1 MSVESD
7 NSNAKSYAEQLS
19 TLESRLQG
27 HADDEAML
35 GDLGIAMRS
44 LLSSNGDSEAH
55 IRDLLQ
61 KQYVGGHLRQETF
74 ELVQNLLGKIVTEE
88 AVRAPLPKSSVV
100 ADEIFAASAVEDVF
114 VATAVIEGQAQAQVE
129 AQALEQTRA
138 KPRVAVEVASEPVA
152 IEQPKLGSVL
162 RDRFLLKEQVSEGSM
177 GIVYKAL
184 DRRLAETGQEDAYV
198 AIKVLNS
205 RLCRNGAA
213 LRALQQEA
221 AKGRCLTHP
230 NIVRFIDLDRE
241 DSLYFIVMEWL
252 EGRSLSRILDDNGG
266 NAPDVDTALD
276 IVRQTGRAR
285 NFAHKRGV
293 VHADVKPGNLII
305 TPAGEVKLIDFGV
318 ARVRRKEN
326 EGKSR
331 AELAVNESGTP
342 AYSSM
347 QVLTGEDPAPADD
360 VFSLA
365 CLFYHLVAG
374 YRVDGPRNAA
384 QAAEDGMEPQRPQ
397 ALSAAQWQPLKKA
410 LSYSRVTRFESPKHS

>member
-1 MSVESD
+1 
-7 NSNAKSYAEQLS
+7 
-19 TLESRLQG
+19 
-27 HADDEAML
+27 ML

-114 VATAVIEGQAQAQVE
+114 VAMAVIEGQAQAQVE

-266 NAPDVDTALD
+266 NALDVDTALE
-276 IVRQTGRAR
+276 IVRQTGRAL
-285 NFAHKRGV
+285 
-293 VHADVKPGNLII
+293 D
-305 TPAGEVKLIDFGV
+305 
-318 ARVRRKEN
+318 
-326 EGKSR
+326 
-331 AELAVNESGTP
+331 
-342 AYSSM
+342 
-347 QVLTGEDPAPADD
+347 
-360 VFSLA
+360 
-365 CLFYHLVAG
+365 
-374 YRVDGPRNAA
+374 
-384 QAAEDGMEPQRPQ
+384 
-397 ALSAAQWQPLKKA
+397 
-410 LSYSRVTRFESPKHS
+410 